1 MVMRMRGGYTLRVSK
16 DRKDNL
22 APRIENR
29 RAWHDFFIEAKIECG
44 MVLVGSEVKSL
55 RAGKASL
62 QEAFARI
69 ERGALVLHQCHI
81 DPYEKA
87 ASVNNHEPMR
97 ERKLLVHKRELK
109 RLADATKVKG
119 TTLIPLAIYFKD
131 GRAKL
136 ELGVARG
143 KQQHDKRDT
152 IKKKEQDRELRR
164 MQMHQRRRSSQ
175 LRGAVETNVARTRAH
190 PDASWCIIL
199 HRRAICTNK
208 AIRSYN

>member
-1 MVMRMRGGYTLRVSK
+1 MPK

-22 APRIENR
+22 APRINNR
-29 RAWHDFFIEAKIECG
+29 RAMHDYFIEAKIECG

-55 RAGKASL
+55 RAGRASL
-62 QEAFARI
+62 QESFARI
-69 ERGALVLHQCHI
+69 ERNELILHQCHI

-109 RLADATKVKG
+109 RLIDATKSRG

-143 KQQHDKRDT
+143 KQQHDKRDA

-164 MQMHQRRRSSQ
+164 MQMQRR
-175 LRGAVETNVARTRAH
+175 
-190 PDASWCIIL
+190 
-199 HRRAICTNK
+199 
-208 AIRSYN
+208 

>member
-1 MVMRMRGGYTLRVSK
+1 MSK
-16 DRKDNL
+16 PRENL
-22 APRIENR
+22 SPRIENR

-69 ERGALVLHQCHI
+69 ERGAIVLHQCHI

-97 ERKLLVHKRELK
+97 ERKLLGNKRELK

-143 KQQHDKRDT
+143 KQQHDKRAT
-152 IKKKEQDRELRR
+152 IKEKEMDRELRR
-164 MQMHQRRRSSQ
+164 QTM
-175 LRGAVETNVARTRAH
+175 T
-190 PDASWCIIL
+190 
-199 HRRAICTNK
+199 HRH
-208 AIRSYN
+208 